1 MSGNEIP
8 SAGGDDTGTLPVNL
22 TPAASSPAAGAF
34 SWEPTSRGAA
44 PIELLRQWQDEG
56 LSYYAIARRIGR
68 DPRTVQKR
76 LERYGAAPQP
86 CQVDRNAEFAE
97 RVAALWARGMTQRQI
112 SQQIHAC
119 ERRVRAVTKTLPKPQ
134 RHRKQTPSQ
143 HFLDKCEA
151 FVALV
156 KAGSTFSDAREN
168 VGIGKDVYRR
178 LVVQHGLVSTRKPAS
193 PKPRRE
199 KAPPV
204 HRIAHAKEAPPNPYR
219 TAAQNAVIKLW
230 KAEVGMVVRGRDTRS
245 VPPPQNAEQLIADAI
260 AAGRVTR
267 CPPRA
272 VLAVNQGLGF
282 APAPEVRDAR

>member
-1 MSGNEIP
+1 
-8 SAGGDDTGTLPVNL
+8 L
-22 TPAASSPAAGAF
+22 TPAAANAVAGAF

-44 PIELLRQWQDEG
+44 PIDLLLQWQAEG

-76 LERYGAAPQP
+76 LERYAVQP
-86 CQVDRNAEFAE
+86 EACQVDRHAEFAE

-112 SQQIHAC
+112 SQHIHAC

-134 RHRKQTPSQ
+134 RHRKQTPTQ

-156 KAGSTFSDAREN
+156 KAGSTFYEARER

-178 LVVQHGLVSTRKPAS
+178 LVLQHGLVSTRKPRPAS
-193 PKPRRE
+193 AKPRRE

-204 HRIAHAKEAPPNPYR
+204 ERIARAKEAPPNPYR
-219 TAAQNAVIKLW
+219 TEAQNAVIKLW
-230 KAEVGMVVRGRDTRS
+230 KGEVGMVVRGRDTRS
-245 VPPPQNAEQLIADAI
+245 VPPPHNAEQLIADAI

-272 VLAVNQGLGF
+272 VLSVNQGLGF
-282 APAPEVRDAR
+282 APAPEVNR